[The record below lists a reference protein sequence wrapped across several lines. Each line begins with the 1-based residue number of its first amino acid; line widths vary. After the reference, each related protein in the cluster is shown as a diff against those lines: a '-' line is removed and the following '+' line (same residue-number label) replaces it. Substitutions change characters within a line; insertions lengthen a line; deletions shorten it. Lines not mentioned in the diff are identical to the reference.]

1 VEKERR
7 CDVEYNDKNWQ
18 GNPAALFKSFTP
30 EQYTLIQRMIEANNN
45 AERLEGLITDEE
57 YVDGMVRS
65 VENSM
70 ADSGDLRST
79 QNDLEA
85 LEDRVSGLEEG

>member
-7 CDVEYNDKNWQ
+7 CDVD
-18 GNPAALFKSFTP
+18 GNFTSA
-30 EQYTLIQRMIEANNN
+30 QYTLIQQMIEATNN
-45 AERLEGLITDEE
+45 AQRLDGLIADEE
-57 YVDGMVRS
+57 YVDDAIRG

-70 ADSGDLRST
+70 ADCCDLRGT

-85 LEDRVSGLEEG
+85 LEDRVRGLEEG